1 MFRKLLRL
9 FGWLL
14 GSILVLLIVL
24 GIAFYQKDQSPEEVY
39 KKYALVSSQQI
50 AIGGVQ
56 LQYSDEGNR
65 LDSTPLLLIHGTSSS
80 LRTWDGV
87 TAQLKSQYR
96 IIRFD
101 LPGFGLTGPNPNR
114 DYSTSYYNQVIDS
127 LLTALHVSRVIIVGN
142 SLGGSIATQ
151 YAIYQPSKVRGL
163 VLVDAA
169 GLPPAKKTT
178 GAIGFKLAQMPVINR
193 LLTIITPR
201 ELVKKSL
208 QDAYGDTRKVTDS
221 LTTQYFDMLTR
232 EGNRQA
238 LIDRMR
244 QGWQV
249 TDSNFLTKV
258 EAPTLIVWGSKDRL
272 IPVENAELFQQKIK
286 NSQVHIWDNLGHVPM
301 EEDPVAFSDI
311 LRKWVIQ
318 LKKY

>member
-24 GIAFYQKDQSPEEVY
+24 GIVFYQKDQSPEEVY
-39 KKYALVSSQQI
+39 NKYALASSQQI

-56 LQYSDEGNR
+56 LHYSDEGNR

-87 TAQLKSQYR
+87 TAQLKNQYR

-101 LPGFGLTGPNPNR
+101 LPGFGLTGPNPNH
-114 DYSTSYYNQVIDS
+114 DYSTRYYNEVIDS
-127 LLTALHVSRVIIVGN
+127 LLRALQISRVIIVGN
-142 SLGGSIATQ
+142 SLGGAIATQ
-151 YAIYQPSKVRGL
+151 YAIYQPAKVRGL

-178 GAIGFKLAQMPVINR
+178 GAIGFKLAQMPVINQ
-193 LLTIITPR
+193 LLTKITPR
-201 ELVKKSL
+201 ILVKKSL
-208 QDAYGDTRKVTDS
+208 EDAYGDIGKVTDS
-221 LTTQYFDMLTR
+221 LTAQYFDMLTR
-232 EGNRQA
+232 EGNRKA
-238 LIDRMR
+238 LVDRMR

-249 TDSNFLTKV
+249 TDGNFLTKV

-272 IPVENAELFQQKIK
+272 IPVENAALFQQKIK

-301 EEDPVAFSDI
+301 EEDPIEFSDI
-311 LRKWVIQ
+311 LKKWVMQ
-318 LKKY
+318 LK

>member
-14 GSILVLLIVL
+14 GSVLVVLIVL
-24 GIAFYQKDQSPEEVY
+24 GIVFYQKDQSPEEVY
-39 KKYALVSSQQI
+39 KKYALASSQQI

-56 LQYSDEGNR
+56 LHYSDEGNR

-87 TAQLKSQYR
+87 TAQLKNQYR

-127 LLTALHVSRVIIVGN
+127 LLSALHVSRVIIVGN

-151 YAIYQPSKVRGL
+151 YAIYQPAKVRGL

-208 QDAYGDTRKVTDS
+208 QDAYGDIGKVTDS

-286 NSQVHIWDNLGHVPM
+286 NNQVHIWENLGHVPM

-311 LRKWVIQ
+311 LRKWVMQ
-318 LKKY
+318 LK

>member
-14 GSILVLLIVL
+14 GSILVLLIGL
-24 GIAFYQKDQSPEEVY
+24 GIVFYQKDQSPEEVY
-39 KKYALVSSQQI
+39 KKYALAGSQQI

-56 LQYSDEGNR
+56 LHYSDEGNR

-101 LPGFGLTGPNPNR
+101 LPGFGLTGPNPNH
-114 DYSTSYYNQVIDS
+114 DYTTRYYNEVIDS
-127 LLTALHVSRVIIVGN
+127 LMMALQISRVIIVGN
-142 SLGGSIATQ
+142 SLGGAIATQ
-151 YAIYQPSKVRGL
+151 YAIYQPGKVRGL

-178 GAIGFKLAQMPVINR
+178 GAIGFKLAQMPVINQ

-201 ELVKKSL
+201 VLVKKSL
-208 QDAYGDTRKVTDS
+208 QDAYGDTGKVTDS

-232 EGNRQA
+232 EGNRKA
-238 LIDRMR
+238 LVDRMR

-249 TDSNFLTKV
+249 TDGNFLTKV
-258 EAPTLIVWGSKDRL
+258 QAPTLIVWGSQDRL

-286 NSQVHIWDNLGHVPM
+286 NSQVHIWGNLGHVPM
-301 EEDPVAFSDI
+301 EEDPVAFSEV
-311 LRKWVIQ
+311 LLKWRKDVN
-318 LKKY
+318 